1 MRVVIDAREH
11 SFIEIIQSKVILY
24 PFITLEIA
32 QLAIGDMEV
41 YLGDELRFVWERKTF
56 QDLFASI
63 KDGRYTEQSYR
74 LQHTYGPSKVIYLIE
89 GILSQLSPNEK
100 KLAISTMSSL
110 SLKKNFHL
118 WRTVHVQDSVDSFL
132 IVCEKLY
139 NDYNNGK
146 ETVASET
153 TPSATNSYSDNIVK
167 KIKKE
172 NITRGNI
179 GEIFLCQIPDISSTS
194 AKVLMGHVNGDF
206 SLLCEI
212 IRERPDELKELRVGG
227 DKPRKISKKVF
238 ERLTEFLK

>member
-1 MRVVIDAREH
+1 MRVVVDAREH
-11 SFIEIIQSKVILY
+11 AFIEIIQSKISLY

-32 QLAIGDMEV
+32 QLAIGDMEI
-41 YLGDELRFVWERKTF
+41 YMDDELRFVWERKTF
-56 QDLFASI
+56 QDLLASI
-63 KDGRYTEQSYR
+63 KDGRYNEQSYR
-74 LQHTYGPSKVIYLIE
+74 LLHTYGPSKVIYLIE
-89 GILSQLSPNEK
+89 GILSQLSPTEK

-139 NDYNNGK
+139 NDG
-146 ETVASET
+146 ET
-153 TPSATNSYSDNIVK
+153 TTTTNSTTYTDMVK

-172 NITRGNI
+172 NITKGNI

-194 AKVLMGHVNGDF
+194 AKVLMKHVNGDF

-212 IRERPDELKELRVGG
+212 VRERPEELTELRVGG

-238 ERLTEFLK
+238 ERLAEFLS